1 MSFLRKSS
9 LVLAGLFAVIG
20 TADASRYRE
29 RQDAELMMFEQYAQE
44 PVDRIR
50 TFFGVDRWQSLG
62 PDKLVVWTSVNR
74 AWLLTLTAP
83 CSGIEF
89 QHTIGIS
96 STNSTIHRRFDKVQF
111 EHQSC
116 FIDEIR
122 PVDYKT
128 LKRERRERNEA
139 KRR

>member
-1 MSFLRKSS
+1 MSFLRNSA
-9 LVLAGLFAVIG
+9 LLLAGLLAVSA
-20 TADASRYRE
+20 ADASRYRD
-29 RQDAELMMFEQYAQE
+29 RQHAELVMYERYAQE

-50 TFFGVDRWQSLG
+50 TFFGIDRWQSLG
-62 PDKLVVWTSVNR
+62 SDKLVIWTSVNR

-111 EHQSC
+111 EHQQC
-116 FIDEIR
+116 YIDEIR

-139 KRR
+139 KR

>member
-1 MSFLRKSS
+1 MNIVRNCALI
-9 LVLAGLFAVIG
+9 LAGLLTVTGAVE
-20 TADASRYRE
+20 ASDYRQ
-29 RQDAELMMFEQYAQE
+29 RKSTELALYEQYAQE

-62 PDKLVVWTSVNR
+62 PDKLVIWTSVNR
-74 AWLLTLTAP
+74 AWLLTLTAA

-96 STNSTIHRRFDKVQF
+96 STNNTIYRRFDKIQF
-111 EHQSC
+111 EHQMC

-122 PVDYKT
+122 PIDYKT

-139 KRR
+139 NRR